1 MTDGG
6 LEDGLGL
13 SWFDYMR
20 LIIKDL
26 IDLTMAK
33 RSMMVVWF
41 VQVES
46 VLPASAQCL
55 VLGKVCK
62 S

>member
-6 LEDGLGL
+6 LEVGLGL

-55 VLGKVCK
+55 ALGKVCK
-62 S
+62 N